1 MMSSHL
7 NKFKNISLETFFFH
21 FPIQSILTL
30 LLDILIVIISLQ
42 ISLFLRLGEDISQV
56 STSAIILNTTLY
68 VLFGIAVFLGKHL
81 YKGRGLYPSLGEL
94 VPLSL
99 SVTYITLLYLP
110 VMTILPQDLSLP
122 QSTPFINWFVLIILL
137 WIPRLMYR
145 IVHKPQGVEPESPIP
160 SLKPQLRPITIEDLL
175 RRPPASFDLKNIKA
189 MIKGKRILVTGAGG
203 TIGLELVRQISDF
216 DPSHICL
223 LDHSEYL
230 LYMADLELN
239 ESYPKLPRESI
250 LGDLVCRERIRH
262 TISTFKPELVFHAA
276 ALKHIPLGEE
286 NPSQAVLTN
295 VIGTRNVADACR
307 DFKVKA
313 MLLVSTNEAN
323 YPTNIMGAT
332 KRLAESYC
340 QALDILERKKP
351 NGTKYTSVRLGNVL
365 GSSGSVVTL
374 FMRQIEKGGPITIT
388 HPDITRYF
396 ITIDEAVKLVL
407 QAMTFAVNSEVPAGR
422 VFTLNMGEPI
432 KILDLARQM
441 IRLTGFEPDVDIKIK
456 FTGLRPGEKLMED
469 FSFEHLSPTQNPNIL
484 MGAPRTMDHGFL
496 ARALQ
501 ELETVAKDQDRD
513 SITRLLHA
521 LVPDYKKLDLT
532 EEVDVELES

>member
-1 MMSSHL
+1 MKSSHL

-30 LLDILIVIISLQ
+30 LLDIVIVIISLQ
-42 ISLFLRLGEDISQV
+42 VSLYLRLGEDISQV
-56 STSAIILNTTLY
+56 STSAIVLNTTLY

-110 VMTILPQDLSLP
+110 VMYILPQDLSLP

-137 WIPRLMYR
+137 WIPRLVYR
-145 IVHKPQGVEPESPIP
+145 IVHKPQGVEPESPTP
-160 SLKPQLRPITIEDLL
+160 SLKPQAKTIGIEDLL
-175 RRPPASFDLKNIKA
+175 RRPPVSFDLKSIKA
-189 MIKGKRILVTGAGG
+189 MITGKRILVTGAGG
-203 TIGLELVRQISDF
+203 TIGGELVRKISDF

-250 LGDLVCRERIRH
+250 LGDVACRERIRH
-262 TISTFKPELVFHAA
+262 IISTFKPELVFHAA

-286 NPSQAVLTN
+286 NPSQAVFTN
-295 VIGTRNVADACR
+295 VLGTRNIAEACR
-307 DFKVKA
+307 DFNVKA
-313 MLLVSTNEAN
+313 MLLISSNEATH
-323 YPTNIMGAT
+323 PTNTIGAT
-332 KRLAESYC
+332 KRLAECYC

-351 NGTKYTSVRLGNVL
+351 NGTRYASVRFGNVI
-365 GSSGSVVTL
+365 GSSGSVVPL
-374 FMRQIEKGGPITIT
+374 FIRQIEKGGPVTIT

-396 ITIDEAVKLVL
+396 ITLHEAVQLIL
-407 QAMTFAVNSEVPAGR
+407 QAMTFTVNGEIPAGR
-422 VFTLNMGEPI
+422 VFILNMGEPI

-441 IRLTGFEPDVDIKIK
+441 IRLTGFEPDIDIEIK
-456 FTGLRPGEKLMED
+456 FTGLRPGEKLIEE
-469 FSFEHLSPTQNPNIL
+469 FSSEHLSPTQNPNIF

-501 ELETVAKDQDRD
+501 ELETVAKDQDRN
-513 SITRLLHA
+513 SIIRLLQA
-521 LVPDYKKLDLT
+521 LVPDYT
-532 EEVDVELES
+532 HRE